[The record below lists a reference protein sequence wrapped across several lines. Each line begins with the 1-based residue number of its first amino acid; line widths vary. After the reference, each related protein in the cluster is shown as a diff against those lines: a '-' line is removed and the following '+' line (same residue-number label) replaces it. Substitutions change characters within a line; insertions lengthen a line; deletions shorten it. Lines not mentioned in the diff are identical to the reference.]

1 MSCREPVF
9 LCNFQNS
16 IPLRHHFH
24 NEPRV
29 DPHSLDHVEISDVKV
44 GNCKVLKHLFLI
56 LEKIFYVRGVDCVK
70 FKK

>member
-29 DPHSLDHVEISDVKV
+29 DPHGLDYVEISDVKV
-44 GNCKVLKHLFLI
+44 GNCKVLKHF
-56 LEKIFYVRGVDCVK
+56 F
-70 FKK
+70 